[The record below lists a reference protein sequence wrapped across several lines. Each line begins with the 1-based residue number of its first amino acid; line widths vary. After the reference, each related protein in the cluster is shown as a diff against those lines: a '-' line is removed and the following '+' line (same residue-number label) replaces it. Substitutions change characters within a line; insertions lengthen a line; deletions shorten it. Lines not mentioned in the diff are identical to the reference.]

1 MKQGRLRAPLFL
13 ADGNKSER
21 SCSKVKELRAW
32 LTLLRLPRIGNA
44 ARLELL
50 SQHHTAQAALAALA
64 SGQHPADSSIQNA
77 ARRPDRRVESDL
89 QWLGAAPN
97 RRLLTLGD
105 PDYPALLARISDP
118 PAALFV
124 EGDVSLLWHAQVA
137 IVGSRNATPGGLDLG
152 RSFAATFAQTG
163 LVVTSGL
170 ALGMDGVAHSGALDV
185 GGGSVAVLGSGLD
198 RIYPP
203 QHEALAAR
211 LRAQGCLVSEFVPGS
226 PPRPEH
232 FPRRNRIISGL
243 SLGVL
248 VVEASLGSGSLIT
261 ARVAA
266 EQGREVFAVPGS
278 VHNPMAR
285 GCHALIKGGA
295 KLVETAREVIEE
307 LGPLARELG
316 AALQFRLSSPAGPAQ
331 RPLQQAS
338 APRDEHA
345 AASAREDERVLS
357 AMGYDPVALDHL
369 VERTGLSVPELSSI
383 LLRLELDG
391 VVDSMGGARY
401 QRRS

>member
-1 MKQGRLRAPLFL
+1 MH
-13 ADGNKSER
+13 ET
-21 SCSKVKELRAW
+21 EAW
-32 LTLLRLPRIGNA
+32 LILLRLPRFGNA
-44 ARLELL
+44 ARLALL
-50 SQHHTAQAALAALA
+50 EAYGSARAGLEAIRSGRAQVDPSTRAAALK
-64 SGQHPADSSIQNA
+64 
-77 ARRPDRRVESDL
+77 PDRRLASDL
-89 QWLGAAPN
+89 LWLQAGPQ
-97 RRLLTLGD
+97 RRLLTCVD
-105 PDYPALLARISDP
+105 PDYPPLLARVADR

-124 EGDVSLLWHAQVA
+124 EGQAELLWHAQVA
-137 IVGSRNATPGGLDLG
+137 IIGSRNATPGGLDLG
-152 RSFAATFAQTG
+152 RSFASTFADSG

-170 ALGMDGVAHSGALDV
+170 ALGMDAAAHAGALDA
-185 GGGSVAVLGSGLD
+185 GGGSVAVLGSGID

-203 QHEALAAR
+203 ANAALAER
-211 LRAQGCLVSEFVPGS
+211 LRAQGCVISEFPPGT

-316 AALQFRLSSPAGPAQ
+316 AALQFRLQMQDGAVPSDP
-331 RPLQQAS
+331 RPGSVDPEDGTVLQALG
-338 APRDEHA
+338 H
-345 AASAREDERVLS
+345 
-357 AMGYDPVALDHL
+357 DPVALDTL
-369 VERTGLSVPELSSI
+369 VERTGLSVPVLSSV

-391 VVDSMGGARY
+391 RVDALGGGRY
-401 QRRS
+401 QRHGKA

>member
-1 MKQGRLRAPLFL
+1 M
-13 ADGNKSER
+13 
-21 SCSKVKELRAW
+21 KELRAW

-50 SQHHTAQAALAALA
+50 RQHHSAEAALAAVA
-64 SGQHPADSSIQNA
+64 NGQFPTDSTTQNA
-77 ARRPDRRVESDL
+77 ARRPDRRVDTDL
-89 QWLGAAPN
+89 QWLGGAPN

-105 PDYPALLARISDP
+105 PDYPVLLARIPDP

-124 EGDVSLLWHAQVA
+124 EGDASLLWHAQIA

-170 ALGMDGVAHSGALDV
+170 ALGMDGVAHSGALDA

-203 QHEALAAR
+203 QHQALAAR
-211 LRAQGCLVSEFVPGS
+211 LSEHGCLVSEFVLGS
-226 PPRPEH
+226 PPRPDH

-316 AALQFRLSSPAGPAQ
+316 AALQFRLSSPPGPSGA
-331 RPLQQAS
+331 
-338 APRDEHA
+338 APRQARSPLDDYA
-345 AASAREDERVLS
+345 AASASEDQRVLG
-357 AMGYDPVALDHL
+357 AMGYDPVALDSL

-401 QRRS
+401 QRRH